1 MKLKNKLLILSGIG
15 AAFLAGCSN
24 NETTETKIDVDS
36 KSEVAV
42 ATLSKQ
48 KMTDLQNLRTS
59 LLDNVWDYNG
69 YSHYD
74 FENTKVVLENRK
86 VLTEE
91 ERKNDINF
99 VYQHLAN
106 LNLIDDSGLQNYQ
119 ASLIDIAISLQEK
132 KLELIELEPKI
143 FKDGGYGLIYK
154 AEYDENDLTRFKELT
169 KDIIDTLD
177 AEKQN
182 ILRLE
187 IALSNDIDI
196 SEEEVTEFLAYK
208 KLIPEDLKDKY
219 PAIKIDDSSLW
230 GITARPVLTAE
241 GYAEFLSYTGEV
253 KKLLTNHSDNKF
265 AQKELDFIDKLKT
278 QEEYEKI
285 LSDVKSNLNAET
297 SQAYYETSLSIYNY
311 LDLLNS
317 FLLGDLEFDTAYEM
331 DSYERY
337 FTLEYIYYAEQK

>member
-1 MKLKNKLLILSGIG
+1 MCNG

-36 KSEVAV
+36 NSEVAV

-48 KMTDLQNLRTS
+48 EMTDLQNLRTS

-106 LNLIDDSGLQNYQ
+106 FNLIDDSGLQNYQ

-154 AEYDENDLTRFKELT
+154 AEYDENDLTRFK
-169 KDIIDTLD
+169 DH
-177 AEKQN
+177 
-182 ILRLE
+182 R
-187 IALSNDIDI
+187 
-196 SEEEVTEFLAYK
+196 
-208 KLIPEDLKDKY
+208 
-219 PAIKIDDSSLW
+219 
-230 GITARPVLTAE
+230 
-241 GYAEFLSYTGEV
+241 YT
-253 KKLLTNHSDNKF
+253 
-265 AQKELDFIDKLKT
+265 
-278 QEEYEKI
+278 
-285 LSDVKSNLNAET
+285 
-297 SQAYYETSLSIYNY
+297 
-311 LDLLNS
+311 
-317 FLLGDLEFDTAYEM
+317 
-331 DSYERY
+331 
-337 FTLEYIYYAEQK
+337 